1 MSKRGIKK
9 KNVTRLAVTELD
21 NKRSANEQQQN
32 LSKLFNRGSSKS
44 QYIVRFRL
52 ILITSFKCA
61 PIDPLIPL
69 NWRWFPS
76 V

>member
-32 LSKLFNRGSSKS
+32 LTQLFNRGSSKS

-52 ILITSFKCA
+52 ILIT
-61 PIDPLIPL
+61 
-69 NWRWFPS
+69 
-76 V
+76 